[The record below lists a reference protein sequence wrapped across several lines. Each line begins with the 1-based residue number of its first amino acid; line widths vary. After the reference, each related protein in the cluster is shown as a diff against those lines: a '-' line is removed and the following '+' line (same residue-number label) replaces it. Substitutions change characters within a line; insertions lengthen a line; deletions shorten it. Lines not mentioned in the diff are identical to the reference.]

1 MNYFEFQALTRC
13 FSSRIVPAGAIAALA
28 FIGPAAAQ
36 SFDVARSAR
45 CARMGEDF
53 VAVAGTDNCVRIGG
67 HVRVVIANGRAA
79 PIGGAVAA
87 RDGVSQASERFH
99 VRPAS
104 EGRLL
109 DLFPR

>member
-13 FSSRIVPAGAIAALA
+13 FSSRIVQAGAIAALA
-28 FIGPAAAQ
+28 FVGPAAAQ

-67 HVRVVIANGRAA
+67 HVRVVIYQGRAA
-79 PIGGAVAA
+79 PAGGAVAA
-87 RDGVSQASERFH
+87 RDGVRQASERFH